1 MKTKELM
8 KYLEKYPEDSEIS
21 AMIVEESK
29 RKITEIKELV
39 MLIDVERPMFF
50 LIPGKESDMDEK
62 KEEQIPGKDS
72 ILNHPEYMPG
82 TGEKD
87 E

>member
-21 AMIVEESK
+21 AMIVEERK

-39 MLIDVERPMFF
+39 MLIGVERPMFF
-50 LIPGKESDMDEK
+50 SC
-62 KEEQIPGKDS
+62 
-72 ILNHPEYMPG
+72 
-82 TGEKD
+82 TR
-87 E
+87 